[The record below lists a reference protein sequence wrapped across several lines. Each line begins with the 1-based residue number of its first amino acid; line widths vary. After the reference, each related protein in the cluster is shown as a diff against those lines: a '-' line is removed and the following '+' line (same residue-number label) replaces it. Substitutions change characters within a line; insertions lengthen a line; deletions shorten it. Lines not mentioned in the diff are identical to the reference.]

1 MRREEADGWW
11 TERERERG
19 EQSGNAACRADPPE
33 HDGREQQLQL
43 LPHTPTTVVRGKPDL
58 TTTRRRRAPKGTSGL
73 MTRPAPLLD
82 QSAPSG
88 APLWRA
94 AAACRTRNATQARAL
109 WPGGSR
115 KPSAERSAALLRSS
129 GQERSHLARE

>member
-1 MRREEADGWW
+1 MPRR
-11 TERERERG
+11 ERERERG

-43 LPHTPTTVVRGKPDL
+43 LPHTPTTPDL